1 MWFSYQDGMYVAP
14 LKQLHFI
21 FSQIQI
27 SAIMI
32 LF

>member
-1 MWFSYQDGMYVAP
+1 MWFSFQNGMYVAP

-21 FSQIQI
+21 FSQTQI
-27 SAIMI
+27 SANIS